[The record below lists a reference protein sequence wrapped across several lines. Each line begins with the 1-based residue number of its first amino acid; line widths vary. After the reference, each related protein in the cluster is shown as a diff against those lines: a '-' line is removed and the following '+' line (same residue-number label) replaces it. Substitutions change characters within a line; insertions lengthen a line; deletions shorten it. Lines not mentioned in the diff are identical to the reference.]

1 MARRWQ
7 VLTVTSIAVFMSFL
21 DLSIVNIAFP
31 DIRASFADVS
41 LPHLS
46 WILNA
51 YNVVFAAALIPAGRL
66 ADRFGRRRLFYVGA
80 VAFLAASVLCGLAG
94 SVDLLVGAR
103 AVQALGAAILVP
115 TSLGLLL
122 PEFPLSQ
129 RATATAIWGATGA
142 VAAAAGPSLG
152 GLLVDWQG
160 WRWVFFVNLLIGV
173 PVLLAGRQLLREQ
186 REAATTFPDGLGALL
201 LTAGVAALALAIVEG
216 PDWGWASPG
225 VVGALA
231 AAAVTLA
238 LFVRRSARHRAPI
251 IELSLFRVRSFAVA
265 GVGVFVFA
273 LGFYA
278 LLLANVLFLT
288 SVWGYSVLHAGVAL
302 TPGPL
307 MAALAAPVG
316 GRLSDRFGQRVVAVP
331 GGLLFAAGATLLAL
345 QLEVAPRYASQFLPA
360 VLLTGAGVGLSFAG
374 FGSAAVAE
382 LPRSRYATGSAIS
395 STFRQLGAVL
405 GISGLIAVLGTPGPT
420 TGLAVFQRVWAL
432 VAFSGAV
439 AAVTAL
445 ALGRVRARQVEEP
458 PGGAVATARLSP
470 TTPAAATPPP
480 ATQGGKP

>member
-7 VLTVTSIAVFMSFL
+7 VLTVTSVAVFMSFL

-66 ADRFGRRRLFYVGA
+66 ADRFGRRRLFFIGA
-80 VAFLAASVLCGLAG
+80 VTFLAASVLCGLAG
-94 SVDLLVGAR
+94 SVDLLIAAR
-103 AVQALGAAILVP
+103 ALQALGAAILVP

-129 RATATAIWGATGA
+129 RATATAVWGATGA

-173 PVLLAGRQLLREQ
+173 PALLAARGLLREQ
-186 REAATTFPDGLGALL
+186 REAGTSYPDGLGALL
-201 LTAGVAALALAIVEG
+201 LSAGVAALALAIVEG
-216 PDWGWASPG
+216 PDWGWASPRA
-225 VVGALA
+225 VGALA
-231 AAAVTLA
+231 VAAVMLP
-238 LFVRRSARHRAPI
+238 LFVLRSARHRAPI

-265 GVGVFVFA
+265 GAGVFVFA

-278 LLLANVLFLT
+278 LLLTNVLFLT

-331 GGLLFAAGATLLAL
+331 GGLLFAAGAARLAL
-345 QLEVAPRYASQFLPA
+345 QLGATPRYASQFLPA

-405 GISGLIAVLGTPGPT
+405 GISGLIAVLGTPGSADA
-420 TGLAVFQRVWAL
+420 LASFQSVWAL
-432 VAFSGAV
+432 VALSGAV
-439 AAVTAL
+439 AAGTAL
-445 ALGRVRARQVEEP
+445 ALGRVRARNVEEP
-458 PGGAVATARLSP
+458 HGVAVGAAPVSP
-470 TTPAAATPPP
+470 TTPQAAPPP
-480 ATQGGKP
+480 G